1 MLMSVSELLSSLL
14 MSPSGSHGG
23 ELLWSEATVGG
34 QRSGLDGPVPG
45 AAGSGPADGGV
56 GANVRSRL
64 RSHRR
69 RSAAAD
75 LHRLRPSRHELI
87 GRTALHPGQPLLVK

>member
-1 MLMSVSELLSSLL
+1 MKRERLIKAPVSALS

-23 ELLWSEATVGG
+23 ELLWFAAAVGG
-34 QRSGLDGPVPG
+34 QRSGLDGAVPG

-56 GANVRSRL
+56 GATVRSRL
-64 RSHRR
+64 RSHHR

-75 LHRLRPSRHELI
+75 LRRLHPSRYELVR
-87 GRTALHPGQPLLVK
+87 RTALHP